1 MSFQFLNPAP
11 VFLNLPGTAP
21 LSGGEIFFYVKGAV
35 GSETLKDTWADEA
48 LTVLNENPVPLDS
61 AGRTETPI
69 WLDGEYSVVIKASD
83 GTTIATRDYT
93 SGAGASATIPDLD
106 PGFLTNDGLNL
117 QWQVLR
123 EVPDPTGFTN
133 RILSTDGAN
142 LLWIEQA
149 EAPVI
154 PDPEIVITGN
164 SAAGSFRAG
173 VSSSAAKYFRQWGGG
188 TAPSNPGGKTTSV
201 AITYPTPFDATPRV
215 VITPVGSS
223 FTNAGY
229 MTDFGVT
236 SESASGF
243 TASFNTNHG
252 ESNSDGNINVSIP
265 FNWSAEGIKTVEPAP

>member
-11 VFLNLPGTAP
+11 VIFNLAGTEP
-21 LSGGEIFFYVKGAV
+21 LSGGEIQFYEKG
-35 GSETLKDTWADEA
+35 TTTPKNTWADEA

-117 QWQVLR
+117 LWQVLR

-154 PDPEIVITGN
+154 PDPDIVVTA
-164 SAAGSFRAG
+164 SPLSFLAG
-173 VSSSAAKYFRQWGGG
+173 VSDDTTKLFIQAGSASANA
-188 TAPSNPGGKTTSV
+188 TAGRDTSASVTFPVPFAAAPFVFILPTSV
-201 AITYPTPFDATPRV
+201 SNVGGPMVPERTASTTTGFSTNFTIAAGTGGDAKIFNAVPFDWIAFGTRTVTP
-215 VITPVGSS
+215 
-223 FTNAGY
+223 
-229 MTDFGVT
+229 
-236 SESASGF
+236 
-243 TASFNTNHG
+243 
-252 ESNSDGNINVSIP
+252 
-265 FNWSAEGIKTVEPAP
+265 

>member
-35 GSETLKDTWADEA
+35 GSETLKNTWADEA

-93 SGAGASATIPDLD
+93 SGASAGASIPDLD

-117 QWQVLR
+117 LWQVLR

-149 EAPVI
+149 AVPVI
-154 PDPEIVITGN
+154 PDPEIVVEASPFSFQAGTSDEATKFFQQAGSGSAAATAGRDTNASVTFATPFAAAPYVVVQPTSVSNAGGPMVPELTSVSATGFTTN
-164 SAAGSFRAG
+164 FTIAAGSGAD
-173 VSSSAAKYFRQWGGG
+173 AKIFNAVPFAWIAFG
-188 TAPSNPGGKTTSV
+188 T
-201 AITYPTPFDATPRV
+201 R
-215 VITPVGSS
+215 
-223 FTNAGY
+223 
-229 MTDFGVT
+229 
-236 SESASGF
+236 
-243 TASFNTNHG
+243 
-252 ESNSDGNINVSIP
+252 
-265 FNWSAEGIKTVEPAP
+265 TVEPAE